1 MGDLSIEVSDLT
13 KTFGDR
19 KALDRVC
26 FRVEHKHIAAL
37 LGPNGGGKT
46 TLFRILA
53 TLLQPDSGSA
63 RICGFDPVTAPDR
76 VRRTLGVVFQ
86 SPSLDKKLTAAE
98 NLRHHGHLFGMRGRS
113 LERRIGVMLEK
124 FNIDDRANDRVETLS
139 GGLAR
144 RVEIAKG
151 MLSSPSVLLLDEPS
165 TGLDPAA
172 RLELWRQLDEVRTSD
187 GVAVLM
193 TTHIL
198 DEAERCDRVTI
209 LDEGKVVADDS
220 PAALKAQVGG
230 AVITIEAN
238 KPQEVAARAHSE
250 LNLPAE
256 VVGQSVRIESPDGN
270 GAALIPRLAEIF
282 GDGVHAITLGHP
294 TLEDVFI
301 RRTGRNFVRE
311 VD

>member
-1 MGDLSIEVSDLT
+1 MSEWAIEVSDLT
-13 KTFGDR
+13 KSFNDR
-19 KALDRVC
+19 RALDRVALQ
-26 FRVEHKHIAAL
+26 VESEHIAAL

-76 VRRTLGVVFQ
+76 VRRVVGVVFQ

-113 LERRIGVMLEK
+113 LERRIGVMLER
-124 FNIDDRANDRVETLS
+124 FDIDDRANDQVETLS

-151 MLSSPSVLLLDEPS
+151 MLPGPKVLLLDEPS
-165 TGLDPAA
+165 TGLDPVA
-172 RLELWRQLDEVRTSD
+172 RLDLWHQLDEVRNTED
-187 GVAVLM
+187 VAVLM

-209 LDEGKVVADDS
+209 LDAGCVVAAGT
-220 PAALKAQVGG
+220 PASLKGQVGG
-230 AVITIEAN
+230 EVIRIDSDQ
-238 KPQEVAARAHSE
+238 PQAIVERIGQE
-250 LNLPAE
+250 MNLTAD
-256 VVGQSVRIESPDGN
+256 VVGRTVRIESPE
-270 GAALIPRLAEIF
+270 GAGLIPKLAELLN
-282 GDGVHAITLGHP
+282 DHVQTITLGHP

-301 RRTGRNFVRE
+301 HQTGRSFNRE
-311 VD
+311 REE